1 MAWGHGAGGLSQE
14 GGSNHR
20 AGQLAIQIQPAAG
33 NRIRTLQA
41 PSFRSE
47 KVSNA
52 VWILL
57 RGKLWVTSG
66 FTSIRPSP
74 IH

>member
-1 MAWGHGAGGLSQE
+1 MARGHGGGGPSQE
-14 GGSNHR
+14 EIAS
-20 AGQLAIQIQPAAG
+20 QIQPAAG

-52 VWILL
+52 VWISL
-57 RGKLWVTSG
+57 RGKLCVTSG
-66 FTSIRPSP
+66 LTSIRPSP
-74 IH
+74 IHCMANG